1 MRFKG
6 FEGEWEK
13 MRLGDIGSVKMCKRI
28 FNEQTTPEG
37 EIPFYKIGSFGKKAD
52 AYISKELYLD
62 YRDRFSFPKKGE
74 ILISAAGTIGRTVVY
89 NGEDA
94 YYQDSNIVWI
104 DNDNSTV
111 SNEFLYYVLQIVTY
125 NTEGGTIQRLYNN
138 ILKATKFNCPSLV
151 EQQKIASLLTLIDER
166 IVAQSKII
174 QRLETLIQGLREKL
188 FTQRL
193 RFKDEDGQ
201 QFPDWEVKKLGEIVE
216 FYKGSSLSKGD
227 ISADGQIK
235 CIHYGELFTI
245 YEEIISVVVSRTN
258 KGGLHSQVGDVLMP
272 SSDVTPLG
280 LATASVILE
289 SGVVL
294 GGDINVLRPF
304 TEINPVFLSYLL
316 NYEKK
321 KVIELV
327 SGTTVKH
334 IYSKDLKNIH
344 LLIPISR
351 KEQTY
356 ISGFLSAIGK
366 KIETEKK
373 ILEQYKNQKKF
384 LLQNLFI

>member
-1 MRFKG
+1 MAEVAEKINSGKTPLGGEAIYTAKG
-6 FEGEWEK
+6 ILFIRSQNVNND
-13 MRLGDIGSVKMCKRI
+13 RLELENSVFIPEEINREMKNSIVHANDILLNITGASLGRSCVVPND
-28 FNEQTTPEG
+28 F
-37 EIPFYKIGSFGKKAD
+37 KIGNVNQHVC
-52 AYISKELYLD
+52 IIRLHKEFMPRFIQPILSSTKGQNIFQSLQTGSGREVLYWYNINHILH
-62 YRDRFSFPKKGE
+62 SFP
-74 ILISAAGTIGRTVVY
+74 
-89 NGEDA
+89 
-94 YYQDSNIVWI
+94 
-104 DNDNSTV
+104 
-111 SNEFLYYVLQIVTY
+111 
-125 NTEGGTIQRLYNN
+125 
-138 ILKATKFNCPSLV
+138 SLT
-151 EQQKIASLLTLIDER
+151 EQQKIASFLSLIDER
-166 IVAQSKII
+166 IDTQSKII